1 MDIISL
7 DDHRI
12 AKFVGCKGGHLNS
25 CFHISHHISIHIIHS
40 KIVILFDVHA
50 ENNIRERSLTMELV
64 LIVEIVNKCKL
75 VYVAWLSSFDLDSCA

>member
-1 MDIISL
+1 MTIGLPSLLVAKEVIST
-7 DDHRI
+7 H
-12 AKFVGCKGGHLNS
+12 V
-25 CFHISHHISIHIIHS
+25 FHISHHISIHIIHS